1 MMADLETI
9 CMIVRPAEME
19 DLESCLN
26 LDHSYRTAHVWQM
39 DVHEAKAGVT
49 VNFRTVRLPR
59 PVVVKYPRGREEMQS
74 AWHRR
79 DCFLVAE
86 AGDGDGPPGA
96 RPIVGY
102 LTMDAC
108 DWHKTGWVAD
118 LVIAPEHRRKG
129 IATQLLQ
136 AGKDW
141 ARKTGLR
148 RLTVET
154 QTKNHPALCFLERLA
169 FSFCGYNDQYYANQD
184 IALFFSLDLH

>member
-1 MMADLETI
+1 MADLETI
-9 CMIVRPAEME
+9 CMTVRPAEME
-19 DLESCLN
+19 DLKSCLN
-26 LDHSYRTAHVWQM
+26 LDHSYLTAHVWQM
-39 DVHEAKAGVT
+39 DVREAKAGVT
-49 VNFRTVRLPR
+49 VNFRSVRLPR
-59 PVVVKYPRGREEMQS
+59 LVTVKYPRSREEMQS

-86 AGDGDGPPGA
+86 VGDGDGPPEA
-96 RPIVGY
+96 RHIVGY
-102 LTMDAC
+102 LTMDAY

-136 AGKDW
+136 AGKGW

-154 QTKNHPALCFLERLA
+154 QTKNYPALCLLERLA